1 MLKILNL
8 EIKYIIED
16 KFLLF
21 MYFIIPLFVGFFV
34 YSTISKALI
43 VDIPIGIVDLDN
55 SSESRNLIFDINS
68 SSVLKI
74 AKQYGSIKEAKNDI
88 ASKNIYALVVIPN
101 HFEANIK
108 KHIAPEVAIYYNT
121 QLVFIGKNIQSAL
134 TLVFKN
140 KDAKLNFTRNIADS
154 KNTTLALGKS
164 IEFMPKIISLY
175 NPHSNFSQFLLT
187 AILPCSWQLFI
198 ILCMIA
204 LIAHD
209 ERDVGFIKNKI
220 NRLDSIHKHLAVKF
234 LINTIIFFVW
244 WLIMNN
250 VFYALDY
257 PNNGSFYILVLN
269 AIITIFAYNSIGLF
283 IYALIRSH
291 IRSISIAAFYAAP
304 SLAFLGI
311 TYPLN
316 SMDLFP
322 TFWSSIL
329 PIMRYMQ
336 VYIEQANYGL
346 DPIYSLR
353 LIIANLPFLL
363 FGILGAI
370 IYKKKRPICYHYWW

>member
-8 EIKYIIED
+8 EIKHIIED

-250 VFYALDY
+250 VFYVLDY

-291 IRSISIAAFYAAP
+291 IRSISIAAFYSAP

-370 IYKKKRPICYHYWW
+370 IYKKKRPI

>member
-8 EIKYIIED
+8 EIKHIIED
-16 KFLLF
+16 KFLLV

-291 IRSISIAAFYAAP
+291 IRSISIAAFYSAP

-346 DPIYSLR
+346 EPIYSLR

-370 IYKKKRPICYHYWW
+370 IYKKKRPI

>member
-8 EIKYIIED
+8 EIKHIIED

-250 VFYALDY
+250 IFYALDY

-269 AIITIFAYNSIGLF
+269 AIITILAYNSIGLF

-291 IRSISIAAFYAAP
+291 IRSISIAAFYSAP

-370 IYKKKRPICYHYWW
+370 IYKKKRPI

>member
-8 EIKYIIED
+8 EIKHIIED

-269 AIITIFAYNSIGLF
+269 AIITILAYNSIGLF

-291 IRSISIAAFYAAP
+291 IRSISIAAFYSAP

-370 IYKKKRPICYHYWW
+370 IYKKKRPI

>member
-8 EIKYIIED
+8 EIKHIIED

-154 KNTTLALGKS
+154 KNTILALGKS

-291 IRSISIAAFYAAP
+291 IRSISIAAFYSAP

-370 IYKKKRPICYHYWW
+370 IYKKKRPI

>member
-8 EIKYIIED
+8 EIKHIIED

-250 VFYALDY
+250 IFYALDY

-291 IRSISIAAFYAAP
+291 IRSISIAAFYSAP

-370 IYKKKRPICYHYWW
+370 IYKKKRPI

>member
-8 EIKYIIED
+8 EIKHIIED
-16 KFLLF
+16 KFLLV

-291 IRSISIAAFYAAP
+291 IRSISIAAFYSAP

-370 IYKKKRPICYHYWW
+370 IYKKKRPI

>member
-8 EIKYIIED
+8 EIKHIIED

-21 MYFIIPLFVGFFV
+21 MYFIMPLFVGFFV

-244 WLIMNN
+244 WLIINN

-291 IRSISIAAFYAAP
+291 IRSISIAAFYSAP

-370 IYKKKRPICYHYWW
+370 IYKKKRPI

>member
-8 EIKYIIED
+8 EIKHIIED

-257 PNNGSFYILVLN
+257 PNNGSFYILALN

-291 IRSISIAAFYAAP
+291 IRSISIAAFYSAP

-370 IYKKKRPICYHYWW
+370 IYKKKRPI

>member
-8 EIKYIIED
+8 EIKHIIED

-21 MYFIIPLFVGFFV
+21 MYFIMPLFVGFFV

-291 IRSISIAAFYAAP
+291 IRSISIAAFYSAP

-370 IYKKKRPICYHYWW
+370 IYKKKRPI

>member
-8 EIKYIIED
+8 EIKHIIED

-209 ERDVGFIKNKI
+209 ERDAGFIKNKI

-291 IRSISIAAFYAAP
+291 IRSISIAAFYSAP

-370 IYKKKRPICYHYWW
+370 IYKKKRPI

>member
-291 IRSISIAAFYAAP
+291 IRSISIAAFYSAP

-370 IYKKKRPICYHYWW
+370 IYKKKRPI

>member
-8 EIKYIIED
+8 EIKHIIED
-16 KFLLF
+16 KFLLV

-250 VFYALDY
+250 IFYALDY

-269 AIITIFAYNSIGLF
+269 AIITILAYNSIGLF

-291 IRSISIAAFYAAP
+291 IRSISIAAFYSAP

-370 IYKKKRPICYHYWW
+370 IYKKKRPI

>member
-8 EIKYIIED
+8 EIKHIIED

-21 MYFIIPLFVGFFV
+21 MYFIMPLFVGFFV

-244 WLIMNN
+244 WLIINN

-283 IYALIRSH
+283 IYAL
-291 IRSISIAAFYAAP
+291 
-304 SLAFLGI
+304 
-311 TYPLN
+311 
-316 SMDLFP
+316 MKE
-322 TFWSSIL
+322 
-329 PIMRYMQ
+329 M
-336 VYIEQANYGL
+336 
-346 DPIYSLR
+346 
-353 LIIANLPFLL
+353 
-363 FGILGAI
+363 
-370 IYKKKRPICYHYWW
+370 